1 MLLPLLTLLALV
13 GIEFALALRRFGSTL
28 GAARRRRRR
37 AHPDQEHLPRSS
49 GLILLEPDAVYL
61 LAQGIVF
68 LMLGALIHRLMV
80 FTVPLLAVMISG
92 SPIILSAVTTR
103 IFQLSHAPQPQQPQ
117 QAPGGRADGAA
128 DGAGA
133 LVVGR
138 RALERKSSPPKST
151 SAKKRAHA
159 DDRPLLRRLSF
170 DIEMNVP
177 HARSFLLRENSPGV
191 WVQNV
196 VYVTFTVFVLL
207 LSRKNISGSL
217 FQQRQQEVNAIE
229 KVRGPEPT
237 ARVDRRRVRPLHGR

>member
-1 MLLPLLTLLALV
+1 M
-13 GIEFALALRRFGSTL
+13 
-28 GAARRRRRR
+28 
-37 AHPDQEHLPRSS
+37 
-49 GLILLEPDAVYL
+49 YL

-68 LMLGALIHRLMV
+68 LMLGALIRRLMV

-237 ARVDRRRVRPLHGR
+237 ARVDRRRVRPPLHGR